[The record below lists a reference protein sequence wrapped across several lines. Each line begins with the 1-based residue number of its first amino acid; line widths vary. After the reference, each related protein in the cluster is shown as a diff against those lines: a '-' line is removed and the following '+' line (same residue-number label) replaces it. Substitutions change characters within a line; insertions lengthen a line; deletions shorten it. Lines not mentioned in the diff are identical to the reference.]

1 MQKHWDILLRLV
13 HNIKFSKGSIC
24 ILCLWSLFV
33 CLACN
38 DSHNEGVNRL
48 NEISYAYHYRN
59 LDSTELYARKALRLS
74 SDYPSGK
81 AEALNNLAF
90 VNIAR
95 MNYKLAT
102 KQLDSISLITDNQLE
117 LLIADV
123 QHMRLCQRQA
133 QNKNFYEYK
142 ECAKKRLRRIQEEED
157 NLSAHLQK
165 RLTYAKTEYSFVS
178 STYFYYVGLIPQS
191 RSAIREIKNDG
202 LMQKDTAQYLN
213 WLYQIGSGE
222 MLQTK
227 KHETTLQKEY
237 EMLLECYLLAKQHG
251 YVYWEAN
258 SLQALSEHLFDKGNR
273 IFISERNR
281 ETIRLVNFDNMPD
294 SLLAGYLA
302 QKSYEI
308 FSSYG
313 DVYQMAGSIRT
324 LAKCYWEIGD
334 SHSAIFWLNR
344 SLNIDNGKIM
354 QAPDLVASIRE
365 QMSIVYSSLN
375 DKHNSDINRNI
386 YLDMQEKTRQD
397 MELDARAS
405 QLSKTADMLNAMIS
419 CIIILIVL
427 LSFLIFKLL
436 KNNKRNVLNESS
448 VKESLKVFSANNSLE
463 IKMLEGKVEEM
474 NEKLAI
480 ILFDTD
486 RNEARNIENR
496 AKVFLVESI
505 KPLIERIRVEIDRLK
520 SKKEDP
526 QTVKS
531 RYEYIMELTEKIDEY
546 NDLLTQWI
554 QLRQGEI
561 GMHVESFPLADIFNT
576 LSHSKTIFSM
586 QGIKLSIAH
595 TEYTVKA
602 DKILTLFMIN
612 TIADNAKKFTP
623 KGGEVK
629 IYATEK
635 DDYIEISV
643 ADTGKGI
650 QEDEIQNIFNRDIKN
665 GHGFGLLNCRG
676 ILNRYKKYSKI
687 FAPCNLSVETE
698 EGKGSRFFF
707 SLPKGVSRLILL
719 MAIFTTTNSF
729 AQTSE
734 RYTGE
739 TVLLNMASAYADSA
753 YESNINAKY
762 EQTLR
767 YADSVRLYLNRIYL
781 RKCPNGKELMVA
793 CRNNEDLAA
802 ELQWLHK
809 GLKTDYYI
817 ILSIRNECA
826 VAALALHKWNL
837 YNYNNDV
844 YTRLFKEVSADSTLG
859 DYCRIMQKS
868 ETNKNIAITFL
879 IILLCVLLSVCYIIF
894 YRRTIRLHSIDD
906 IFSIISRL
914 LEDNSDI
921 GGKIKRIS
929 ELEKSPYYKETE
941 QVINGVILVLNEAKG
956 NIKRINDKITSIEEE
971 MKKKSFE
978 RDRLYVSNNVL
989 ENCLSTIKHETMYY
1003 PSRINKYAMDV
1014 SSNTLNNEKLDT
1026 LQEMVEYYKELY
1038 FTLCQQLHKQTDSIF
1053 IRCQATDIS
1062 DITGIQGLKVY
1073 GERFAVLMLFDIL
1086 KKQNGNVTPK
1096 CSVSSESSKQV
1107 TISIDMENFNYML
1120 SEVNELFVPKKAN
1133 LPFLICRQ
1141 IVREIENA
1149 TNICGC
1155 GIMAESRDSCLIL
1168 FLTLPNAK

>member
-1 MQKHWDILLRLV
+1 
-13 HNIKFSKGSIC
+13 
-24 ILCLWSLFV
+24 
-33 CLACN
+33 
-38 DSHNEGVNRL
+38 
-48 NEISYAYHYRN
+48 
-59 LDSTELYARKALRLS
+59 
-74 SDYPSGK
+74 
-81 AEALNNLAF
+81 
-90 VNIAR
+90 
-95 MNYKLAT
+95 MNYKMAA
-102 KQLDSISLITDNQLE
+102 KQLNSVSLITDNQVE

-165 RLTYAKTEYSFVS
+165 RFIYAKTEYSFVS
-178 STYFYYVGLIPQS
+178 STYFYYVGLIAQS
-191 RSAIREIKNDG
+191 RSAIKEINNDG
-202 LMQKDTAQYLN
+202 LLQKDTAQYLN

-222 MLQTK
+222 MLSKK
-227 KHETTLQKEY
+227 KHEETLQKEY

-251 YVYWEAN
+251 FVYWEAN
-258 SLQALSEHLFDKGNR
+258 SLQALSEHLFDKSNR
-273 IFISERNR
+273 NFISQANR
-281 ETIRLVNFDNMPD
+281 ETMRLVNFDNMPD
-294 SLLAGYLA
+294 SLIAGYLA
-302 QKSYEI
+302 QKSFEI
-308 FSSYG
+308 FSKYG
-313 DVYQMAGSIRT
+313 DTYQMAGSIRT

-334 SHSAIFWLNR
+334 FHSAIFWLNR

-405 QLSKTADMLNAMIS
+405 QLSKTADMLNAMIL
-419 CIIILIVL
+419 CVLILIVL

-436 KNNKRNVLNESS
+436 KSNKKTVLNESS
-448 VKESLKVFSANNSLE
+448 VKESLKVFSANSSVKL
-463 IKMLEGKVEEM
+463 KMLEDKVEEM
-474 NEKLAI
+474 NEKLEI

-486 RNEARNIENR
+486 RNEVRNIENR

-520 SKKEDP
+520 SHKESL
-526 QTVKS
+526 QAIKS
-531 RYEYIMELTEKIDEY
+531 RYEYIMELTKKIDEY

-576 LSHSKTIFSM
+576 LNHSKTIFSM
-586 QGIKLSIAH
+586 QGIKLSIIP
-595 TEYTVKA
+595 TEYIVKA
-602 DKILTLFMIN
+602 DKILTLFMVN

-629 IYATEK
+629 VYATEK
-635 DDYIEISV
+635 DEYIEISV

-650 QEDEIQNIFNRDIKN
+650 KEDEVQNIFNRDIKN

-698 EGKGSRFFF
+698 EGRGSRFFF

-719 MAIFTTTNSF
+719 MAIFTATNSL
-729 AQTSE
+729 AQVNE
-734 RYTGE
+734 RFTDE
-739 TVLLNMASAYADSA
+739 SNLLNMASAFADSA
-753 YESNINAKY
+753 YESNISGKY

-767 YADSVRLYLNRIYL
+767 YADSVRLYLNRDYL
-781 RKCPNGKELMVA
+781 KRYPNGKDLMA
-793 CRNNEDLAA
+793 AYRNNEDLAA

-809 GLKTDYYI
+809 GFKTDYYV

-826 VAALALHKWNL
+826 VAALALHRWNL
-837 YNYNNDV
+837 YNYNNGV
-844 YTRLFKEVSADSTLG
+844 YTRLFKEVSADTTLG

-868 ETNKNIAITFL
+868 ETNKNIAVTFL

-921 GGKIKRIS
+921 DDKIKKIS
-929 ELEKSPYYKETE
+929 ELEKNPYYKEIE
-941 QVINGVILVLNEAKG
+941 QTSDSIILVLNEAKE
-956 NIKRINDKITSIEEE
+956 NIKRVNDKIISIDEE
-971 MKKKSFE
+971 MKKKYFE
-978 RDRLYVSNNVL
+978 RDRLYVSNNIL
-989 ENCLSTIKHETMYY
+989 ENCLSAIKHETMYY

-1038 FTLCQQLHKQTDSIF
+1038 FTLCEQLHKQTDNIF
-1053 IRCQATDIS
+1053 IRCHATDIS

-1073 GERFAVLMLFDIL
+1073 GERFAVSMLFDIL
-1086 KKQNGNVTPK
+1086 KKQNGNVTPR
-1096 CSVSSESSKQV
+1096 CSINSGNSKQI
-1107 TISIDMENFNYML
+1107 TISIDMENFHYQP
-1120 SEVNELFVPKKAN
+1120 SEANELFVPKKAN
-1133 LPFLICRQ
+1133 LPFLVCRQ

-1155 GIMAESRDSCLIL
+1155 GIRAESKDSRLIL
-1168 FLTLPNAK
+1168 FLTLPHVNK